1 MSKNGQSFKAAL
13 ITKGRKTGKEHSVW
27 LKAVIYNE
35 KMYFS
40 RHEPNSDWFLNSIQ
54 NPAVEVEFDSKRYSG
69 IAKLVNDEILSRK
82 ISELKYPGE
91 DRAQEKRVV
100 IEVTIKNN

>member
-40 RHEPNSDWFLNSIQ
+40 RHEPNSDWFLNSIH

>member
-1 MSKNGQSFKAAL
+1 MNKNEQSFKAAL

-27 LKAVIYNE
+27 LKAVMYNE
-35 KMYFS
+35 RIYFS

-54 NPAVEVEFDSKRYSG
+54 NPEVEVEFDSKRYSG
-69 IAKLVNDEILSRK
+69 IAKLVNDDVLSRK

-91 DRAQEKRVV
+91 DRAGEKRVV
-100 IEVTIKNN
+100 IEVTIKNS